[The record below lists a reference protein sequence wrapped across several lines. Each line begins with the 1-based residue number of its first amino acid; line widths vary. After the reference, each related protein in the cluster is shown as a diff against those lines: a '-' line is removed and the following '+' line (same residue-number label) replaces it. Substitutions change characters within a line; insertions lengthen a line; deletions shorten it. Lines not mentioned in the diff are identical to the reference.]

1 MMEKNSQAYQLL
13 TLICMS
19 GECSEKAISI
29 FIPDQDQRNRL
40 LAKLI
45 ANKLVKKY
53 QKDNMPGLR
62 LTRKSKEFLYTSE
75 PNRFSLYLSNGADYS
90 MRRSSIKTRNRQ
102 HGISETVAM
111 IQRVCMEKYQRQADK
126 PNISTFLSAKEVKSN
141 GTIINSKLTGVWLN
155 ENSPWMC
162 YHTAEESFFWYE
174 NVEKRAAVLVHS
186 MIKTAGTKSSSVN
199 ALLFGN
205 TITQSKMCLENPKMP
220 MTLQNS
226 HFHRF
231 CFIPLDENGIILL
244 QLLKNRELYEN
255 LFSILTED
263 LHKKEM
269 NYILNDGYNK
279 DGLPV
284 LVCIDCDLKRLV
296 SFKTQL
302 DYANCSGEVICFD
315 FQKTAIQEFCNDNIE
330 ISTVDSEKVRELFL
344 SC

>member
-1 MMEKNSQAYQLL
+1 MEKNSQAYQLL

-19 GECSEKAISI
+19 GECSEKAVSI
-29 FIPDQDQRNRL
+29 FIPEQDQRNRL

-53 QKDNMPGLR
+53 QKDNMTGLR

-90 MRRSSIKTRNRQ
+90 MRRSSITTRNRQ
-102 HGISETVAM
+102 HRISETIAM
-111 IQRVCMEKYQRQADK
+111 IQRVCMEKYQRQENK

-174 NVEKRAAVLVHS
+174 NIEKRAAALVHS
-186 MIKTAGTKSSSVN
+186 MIKTADTKASSVN

-205 TITQSKMCLENPKMP
+205 TMTQAKMCLESPKMP
-220 MTLQNS
+220 MALQNS

-231 CFIPLDENGIILL
+231 CFIPLDENGIMLL

-284 LVCIDCDLKRLV
+284 LVCIDCDLKRLI

-315 FQKTAIQEFCNDNIE
+315 FQKAAILEFCNDNIE
-330 ISTVDSEKVRELFL
+330 ISTVDSEKVKELFL

>member
-19 GECSEKAISI
+19 GECSEKAVSI
-29 FIPDQDQRNRL
+29 FIPEQDQRNRL

-53 QKDNMPGLR
+53 QKDNMTGLR

-90 MRRSSIKTRNRQ
+90 MRRSSITTRNRQ
-102 HGISETVAM
+102 HRISETIAM
-111 IQRVCMEKYQRQADK
+111 IQRVCMEKYQRQENK

-174 NVEKRAAVLVHS
+174 NIEKRAAALVHS
-186 MIKTAGTKSSSVN
+186 MIKTADTKASSVN

-205 TITQSKMCLENPKMP
+205 TMTQAKMCLESPKMP
-220 MTLQNS
+220 MALQNS

-231 CFIPLDENGIILL
+231 CFIPLDENGIMLL

-284 LVCIDCDLKRLV
+284 LVCIDCDLKRLI

-315 FQKTAIQEFCNDNIE
+315 FQKAAILEFCNDNIE

>member
-40 LAKLI
+40 LSKLI

-53 QKDNMPGLR
+53 QKDNMTGLR

-75 PNRFSLYLSNGADYS
+75 PDRFSLYLSNGADYS
-90 MRRSSIKTRNRQ
+90 MRRSSITTRNRQ
-102 HGISETVAM
+102 HRISETIAM
-111 IQRVCMEKYQRQADK
+111 IQRVCMEKYQNQADK
-126 PNISTFLSAKEVKSN
+126 PNISAFLSAKEVKSN
-141 GTIINSKLTGVWLN
+141 GTIIISKLTGVWLN
-155 ENSPWMC
+155 ENTPWVC

-174 NVEKRAAVLVHS
+174 NVEKRAAALVHS
-186 MIKTAGTKSSSVN
+186 MTKTTITKTSFVN

-205 TITQSKMCLENPKMP
+205 TITQAKMCLESPKMP

-226 HFHRF
+226 NFHRF
-231 CFIPLDENGIILL
+231 CFIPLDENGIMLL

-315 FQKTAIQEFCNDNIE
+315 FQKAAILEFCNDNIE
-330 ISTVDSEKVRELFL
+330 ISTVDSEKVKELFL
-344 SC
+344 S

>member
-40 LAKLI
+40 LSKLI

-53 QKDNMPGLR
+53 QKDNMTGLR

-75 PNRFSLYLSNGADYS
+75 PDRFSLYLSNGADYS
-90 MRRSSIKTRNRQ
+90 MRRSSITTRNRQ
-102 HGISETVAM
+102 HRISETIAM
-111 IQRVCMEKYQRQADK
+111 IQRVCMEKYQNQADK
-126 PNISTFLSAKEVKSN
+126 PNISAFLSAKEIKSN
-141 GTIINSKLTGVWLN
+141 GTIIISKLTGVWLN
-155 ENSPWMC
+155 ENTPWVC

-174 NVEKRAAVLVHS
+174 NVEKRAAALVHS
-186 MIKTAGTKSSSVN
+186 MTKTTITKTSFVN

-205 TITQSKMCLENPKMP
+205 IITQAKMCLESPKMP

-226 HFHRF
+226 NFHRF
-231 CFIPLDENGIILL
+231 CFIPLDENGIMLL

-315 FQKTAIQEFCNDNIE
+315 FQKAAILEFCNDNIE
-330 ISTVDSEKVRELFL
+330 ISTVDSEKVKELFL
-344 SC
+344 S